1 MTKKKSED
9 ILDNA
14 FRLYHQGYSP
24 ELIELPESA
33 VFPSLIPAAPSTAR
47 KSRVTGLLL
56 GEPAPRFVRRGR
68 NVRYRLSDVLAWLS
82 EVDPQRSTAEAFM
95 AKQSLEAS
103 LNLSSE

>member
-1 MTKKKSED
+1 MPKKKSEK

-14 FRLYHQGYSP
+14 FRLYQQGYSP

-47 KSRVTGLLL
+47 KSRVTGMLL

-82 EVDPQRSTAEAFM
+82 EVDPQRSTAEAFL

-103 LNLSSE
+103 LNLGNE